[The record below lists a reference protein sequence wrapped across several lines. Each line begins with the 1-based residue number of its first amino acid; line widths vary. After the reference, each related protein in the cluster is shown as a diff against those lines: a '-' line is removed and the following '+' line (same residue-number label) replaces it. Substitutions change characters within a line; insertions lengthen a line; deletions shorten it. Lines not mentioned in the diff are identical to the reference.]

1 MQTKKF
7 TTEELSEL
15 RLSSI
20 AKKHRCSS
28 DYVRKVLK
36 GDSEQKSVLAQKI
49 LKDANDIFEI
59 LNRETTITV

>member
-7 TTEELSEL
+7 TSDELSRL

-20 AKKHRCSS
+20 AEKHGCST

-36 GDSEQKSVLAQKI
+36 GESEQKSVLAQKI
-49 LKDANDIFEI
+49 LKDSIDMFEI
-59 LNRETTITV
+59 LERETTITV

>member
-20 AKKHRCSS
+20 AKKHGCSS

-36 GDSEQKSVLAQKI
+36 GDSVEK
-49 LKDANDIFEI
+49 
-59 LNRETTITV
+59 TVK